1 MKPPTNRPCRTTSA
15 KPFLFLSL
23 KPANKIPAF
32 GNPATMATIPSPTP
46 PFSAPVTSRIA
57 SIDLIRGAVMIIMAI
72 DHVRVYSGLPAGG
85 PTPGIFFTRWI
96 THFCAPAFIF
106 LAGTSIFFY
115 ARKHS
120 DTSRFLVIRGLWL
133 IFLEL
138 TVLRLAWTFN
148 LDFAHYEM
156 AGVLWV
162 IGWCM
167 IAMAIFVK
175 LPLPVAGV
183 FGVVI
188 IAAHNL
194 MDSHI
199 GNILPT
205 LNSHQFSGLWK
216 ILYFG
221 FFAGPVQ
228 FGADGPNLVVLYSI
242 IPWVGVMVAG
252 HAFGKILTFDAARRN
267 RICFVI
273 GLGAIA
279 LFLIL
284 RGFNLYGDPRPW
296 HAPQPGSFQPPAAL
310 SFLNCNKYPASLCFL
325 LMTLGPV
332 ITLIPLLENA
342 RGTLARMITT
352 FGRVPFFYYV
362 LHVPLIHFLALIVS
376 KIRLGY
382 VSPWLFAN
390 HPMGSPEAPDGY
402 IWSLPLLYLV
412 WAIAIVIL
420 YPICRRFAE
429 FKARSSAAWLKYI

>member
-1 MKPPTNRPCRTTSA
+1 MAALTRPAAAIAT
-15 KPFLFLSL
+15 
-23 KPANKIPAF
+23 PA
-32 GNPATMATIPSPTP
+32 S
-46 PFSAPVTSRIA
+46 TSRIA
-57 SIDLIRGAVMIIMAI
+57 SIDLIRGGVMILMAI

-106 LAGTSIFFY
+106 LAGSSIFFY
-115 ARKHS
+115 ARKHG
-120 DTSRFLVIRGLWL
+120 DVSRFLVIRGLWL

-138 TVLRLAWTFN
+138 TVLRLSWTFN

-167 IAMAIFVK
+167 IGMAVLLK
-175 LPLPVAGV
+175 LPPSVVGA
-183 FGVVI
+183 FGVVV
-188 IAAHNL
+188 IAGHNL

-199 GNILPT
+199 GAILPT
-205 LNSHQFSGLWK
+205 LNTSKFSGLWK

-228 FGADGPNLVVLYSI
+228 FGSDGPNLIVLYSI
-242 IPWVGVMVAG
+242 IPWIGVMAAG
-252 HAFGKILTFDAARRN
+252 YAFGKILSFEPARRN
-267 RICFVI
+267 RLCIII
-273 GLGAIA
+273 GLSAIA

-296 HAPQPGSFQPPAAL
+296 HAPKPGTSQLPAPL
-310 SFLNCNKYPASLCFL
+310 SFLNCAKYPASLCFL
-325 LMTLGPV
+325 LMTLGP
-332 ITLIPLLENA
+332 IIALIPALENA
-342 RGTLARMITT
+342 RGAVTQFVTT

-362 LHVPLIHFLALIVS
+362 LHVPLIHLLALIVS

-390 HPMGSPEAPDGY
+390 HPMGNPDPPDGY
-402 IWSLPLLYLV
+402 VWNLPLLYLV
-412 WAIAIVIL
+412 WAITIVIL
-420 YPICRRFAE
+420 YFVCRRFAE
-429 FKARSSAAWLKYI
+429 YKARSTAAWLKYI